1 MFLRLLCGICLFSLV
16 LITSILLKH
25 KDSCVMVV
33 ALKFFDFES
42 FSLLMNHFA
51 EDEEYRSACGS
62 LAGTY
67 VESLA
72 GATNKVLSNVKL

>member
-1 MFLRLLCGICLFSLV
+1 MRDGGGFEV
-16 LITSILLKH
+16 
-25 KDSCVMVV
+25 
-33 ALKFFDFES
+33 FDFES

>member
-1 MFLRLLCGICLFSLV
+1 MFLRLLCGICQFFFGPNNKHFAEAQG
-16 LITSILLKH
+16 LLR
-25 KDSCVMVV
+25 DGGGFEV
-33 ALKFFDFES
+33 FDFES

-72 GATNKVLSNVKL
+72 GAYK

>member
-1 MFLRLLCGICLFSLV
+1 
-16 LITSILLKH
+16 
-25 KDSCVMVV
+25 MVV
-33 ALKFFDFES
+33 AFEVFDFES